1 VSSEHPIAVIGA
13 TGAVGREA
21 LSILAGRGVPASRI
35 RPIASCRSVGA
46 PVPYG
51 PNHLA
56 ALPLD
61 EASLR
66 GVTLALLCADADLS
80 RCWAP
85 RLVARGATV
94 IDNSSAFRLD
104 PRVPLVVPE
113 VNGRLLDAPG
123 PGPGRLIANPNC
135 CVAILAAAVEPLR
148 HAFGVG
154 AVRVCTYQAVSGAG
168 AAAVDELQT
177 QCRDVLNGHPARPA
191 VFREP
196 CAFNVFAHDSAVDPD
211 TGLCGEERKIIDELR
226 RLWDA
231 PDLPVSPV
239 CVRVPVARAHTL
251 AIGLELCRPARI
263 DEARALL
270 AAGAGLELVDDR
282 AGNDFPTPLKA
293 AGRDPVLVGRLRA
306 DPARPAEESGATR
319 FLQLT
324 ACADQLRKGAA
335 LNAVQIAERLGSIP
349 PGLRHEAG
357 LTGGGNRPAE
367 SSKGSPQAG
376 TALRRLGGAPV
387 LANETFHDQR
397 VLGSNR
403 A

>member
-1 VSSEHPIAVIGA
+1 MSQSPCIAVVGA

-21 LSILAGRGVPASRI
+21 LSILASRGVRASSVRA
-35 RPIASCRSVGA
+35 IASCRSVGA
-46 PVPYG
+46 ALPFG
-51 PNHLA
+51 SARLT

-61 EASLR
+61 EASIR
-66 GVTLALLCADADLS
+66 GVTLALLCADAEVS

-85 RLVARGATV
+85 RLVERGATV

-113 VNGRLLDAPG
+113 VNARGLDAPG
-123 PGPGRLIANPNC
+123 PGRLLANPNC

-148 HAFGVG
+148 RAFGVS

-177 QCRDVLNGHPARPA
+177 QCRDVLDGRPVSPA

-231 PDLPVSPV
+231 PELPVSPV

-251 AIGLELCRPARI
+251 AIGLELERPARV

-270 AAGAGLELVDDR
+270 AAGEGLELVDDR
-282 AGNDFPTPLKA
+282 ARNDFPTPLKA
-293 AGRDPVLVGRLRA
+293 AGRDQVLVGRLRA
-306 DPARPAEESGATR
+306 DPGRPAETSGATR

-335 LNAVQIAERLGSIP
+335 LNAVQIAERAGALPP
-349 PGLRHEAG
+349 PGPPMPDARSPMPS
-357 LTGGGNRPAE
+357 LTSA
-367 SSKGSPQAG
+367 SC
-376 TALRRLGGAPV
+376 
-387 LANETFHDQR
+387 
-397 VLGSNR
+397 
-403 A
+403 